1 MPDGRHLMSRHPL
14 TAAEARAAITGIL
27 SRPGTI
33 GAQVDEI
40 MAVLGRAGKIEA
52 EPEYCRN
59 PDGPHAGTRLVAKC
73 CPICGWSADPG
84 LNRATPTT
92 ETNGES

>member
-1 MPDGRHLMSRHPL
+1 MSRRPL
-14 TAAEARAAITGIL
+14 TAAEARQAVIGIL

-33 GAQVDEI
+33 PEQADEI
-40 MAVLGRAGKIEA
+40 VAVLTRAGKIEP